1 MYSVIV
7 CYHCGRLLL
16 AEAKHKTR
24 QCPHCGA
31 RLLVA
36 KTKIV
41 ASAKSAQKAS
51 QIIRAMKQKNIVS
64 L

>member
-16 AEAKHKTR
+16 AEAKNKTR

-31 RLLVA
+31 RLVVA
-36 KTKIV
+36 KTKQV
-41 ASAKSAQKAS
+41 ASVKSAQEAS
-51 QIIRAMKQKNIVS
+51 QIIRSMKQKRMVS

>member
-1 MYSVIV
+1 MYFVIV
-7 CYHCGRLLL
+7 CYQCGRLLL

-36 KTKIV
+36 RTKQV
-41 ASAKSAQKAS
+41 ASAKSAQEAS
-51 QIIRAMKQKNIVS
+51 QLVRAMKQKRIAS
-64 L
+64 S